1 MLGSGR
7 AAWPRMAALE
17 RVCCPQFPEDTHITT
32 ELDPL
37 DRAILALVQ
46 RDARLS
52 SESIG
57 SHIGLSA
64 SAVQRRMARLRDD
77 GVITAE
83 IAIVDPK
90 RVGRPLTI
98 VVDIEVERER
108 PELIAGLRRW
118 IADQPAIQEA
128 WYVTGDIDYILIVS
142 AKDIDEYE
150 SLMTTMVED
159 NKNVKRFTTR
169 VALGTLK
176 RGLALPLTG
185 SSA

>member
-1 MLGSGR
+1 M
-7 AAWPRMAALE
+7 
-17 RVCCPQFPEDTHITT
+17 
-32 ELDPL
+32 
-37 DRAILALVQ
+37 
-46 RDARLS
+46 
-52 SESIG
+52 
-57 SHIGLSA
+57 
-64 SAVQRRMARLRDD
+64 
-77 GVITAE
+77 
-83 IAIVDPK
+83 
-90 RVGRPLTI
+90 
-98 VVDIEVERER
+98 
-108 PELIAGLRRW
+108 IAGLRRW